1 MRRTKVL
8 ILVISTS
15 VLSSYITYFCLSGNL
30 RTAGA
35 EITNLNSE
43 ASVVAPVA
51 NAYRVERLQGYHFI
65 KPLMYGERVEEPK
78 KYASIKTELKG
89 IINDFKKDNTITSAS
104 VYLRDFEKNDWLGIN
119 TDVLFHP
126 GSLMKLP
133 VLITYLKLSE
143 MHPEILNKKLMITS
157 MPKGFPLPSYNS
169 KQIEVGKQYTVKEL
183 LEYMI
188 SYSDNNATYL
198 LNNNLDLQA
207 FKKAFTDLHLIV
219 PDVTDRM
226 YTTTTKE
233 YSTFFEVL
241 YNAGYLSIE
250 NSEFAMRLLSK
261 CDFTKGF
268 VAGLPAGV
276 PIVHKFGEWS
286 DSKTIH
292 ELHET
297 GIIYINQKAY
307 IFSVMTRGEDVMKL
321 PKVIATLTKSVYN
334 NISTSSTPDKLA
346 MVEKHTFN

>member
-1 MRRTKVL
+1 
-8 ILVISTS
+8 
-15 VLSSYITYFCLSGNL
+15 
-30 RTAGA
+30 
-35 EITNLNSE
+35 
-43 ASVVAPVA
+43 
-51 NAYRVERLQGYHFI
+51 
-65 KPLMYGERVEEPK
+65 
-78 KYASIKTELKG
+78 
-89 IINDFKKDNTITSAS
+89 
-104 VYLRDFEKNDWLGIN
+104 
-119 TDVLFHP
+119 
-126 GSLMKLP
+126 
-133 VLITYLKLSE
+133 
-143 MHPEILNKKLMITS
+143 

-188 SYSDNNATYL
+188 SYSNNNATYL

-321 PKVIATLTKSVYN
+321 PKVIATLTKSVYD

>member
-1 MRRTKVL
+1 
-8 ILVISTS
+8 
-15 VLSSYITYFCLSGNL
+15 
-30 RTAGA
+30 
-35 EITNLNSE
+35 
-43 ASVVAPVA
+43 
-51 NAYRVERLQGYHFI
+51 
-65 KPLMYGERVEEPK
+65 
-78 KYASIKTELKG
+78 
-89 IINDFKKDNTITSAS
+89 
-104 VYLRDFEKNDWLGIN
+104 
-119 TDVLFHP
+119 
-126 GSLMKLP
+126 MKLP

-157 MPKGFPLPSYNS
+157 MPKGFPLQSYNS

-219 PDVTDRM
+219 PDLTDRM

-250 NSEFAMRLLSK
+250 NSELAMQLLSR

-268 VAGLPAGV
+268 TAGLPAGV
-276 PIVHKFGEWS
+276 PVAHKFGEWS

-297 GIIYINQKAY
+297 GIIYINKKAY
-307 IFSVMTRGEDVMKL
+307 IFSVMTRGDDVMKL
-321 PKVIATLTKSVYN
+321 PKVISTLTKSVYDN
-334 NISTSSTPDKLA
+334 LSTVGTPHKLA
-346 MVEKHTFN
+346 MLEKRSFY